1 MRAPSSPIWTRP
13 IAVVPVPVDQDFT
26 SAPSSASETEP
37 DVPVVVHSCTA
48 CQAPAGSAAVVVNVV
63 ADTSLR
69 TESLPAYVTYAR
81 VIAPLAAVRSRI
93 RFTVV
98 PARGKVWTRTLTVA
112 QTVGSPAAKVRD
124 A

>member
-1 MRAPSSPIWTRP
+1 M
-13 IAVVPVPVDQDFT
+13 PVDQDFT

-69 TESLPAYVTYAR
+69 TESLPADVTYAR
-81 VIAPLAAVRSRI
+81 VIATLAAVRSRT

-98 PARGKVWTRTLTVA
+98 PASGNVCTLTLTVA
-112 QTVGSPAAKVRD
+112 HTDGSPAAKVRE